1 MSLTLTFKLLCRQNP
16 MVLLLQW
23 ILFPKAFAMCIY
35 FLKGFYKK
43 NFDLFCGSVNIKESV
58 NIICNVLLVPFMQIL
73 IGNLHY
79 ILVFTGMLNFLIA
92 RRLFPAALTLLVNS
106 CLWLGVNSNFIKRLD
121 QSLRRTTSTQHRLLQ
136 THYSAVHAV

>member
-1 MSLTLTFKLLCRQNP
+1 MSLTLTFKLLYRKNP
-16 MVLLLQW
+16 MVLPWQR

-35 FLKGFYKK
+35 FLTGFYKK
-43 NFDLFCGSVNIKESV
+43 NFDLFCGSVNIKESL
-58 NIICNVLLVPFMQIL
+58 NIICNVLLVPFMQML

-79 ILVFTGMLNFLIA
+79 VLIFTGMLNFLIA

-121 QSLRRTTSTQHRLLQ
+121 QSLRHTTSTRHRLLQ